1 MIEYRAFRN
10 SDTPHV
16 ARVWNAQPQ
25 RRGLAQPV
33 SPRLLEE
40 LVYSKLYFD
49 RAGLQLAWA
58 DGRVVGFAHAGFG
71 PNEGEDDICTEMG
84 AICLLL
90 VEPREDAT
98 KVARGLIRASEEYL
112 QGQGAKLLYAGAVKP
127 LNSFYLGL
135 YGGSELPGVLASDE
149 DLLGYY
155 LQNGYQEIDRCV
167 IFQRDLNER
176 MKPQFDRR
184 LTMLRRRYT
193 VGFNRT
199 FTERTW
205 WSACTAPLTDT
216 VRLELLPRK
225 GGPPCGGLTIWNVE
239 PLGRSWGV
247 ATAGLHDL
255 QVPPDLQ
262 RGGLATYLNI
272 EAIKYLQSS
281 RMGLVEAQT
290 MRQNTAAIGL
300 YQKLG
305 FQEVDQGVVLRKA
318 T

>member
-1 MIEYRAFRN
+1 MIEYRDFRN

-40 LVYSKLYFD
+40 LVFSKLYFD
-49 RAGLQLAWA
+49 RAGIQLACD

-71 PNEGEDDICTEMG
+71 PNEAEDNICTEMG

-98 KVARGLIRASEEYL
+98 EIAHGLIRASEKYL
-112 QGQGAKLLYAGAVKP
+112 QGKGAKLLYAGAVYP

-149 DLLGYY
+149 DLLGYF
-155 LQNGYQEIDRCV
+155 LQSGYEEIDRCV
-167 IFQRDLNER
+167 ILHRNLKERLKQR
-176 MKPQFDRR
+176 FDRR
-184 LTMLRRRYT
+184 QTLLRRRYT
-193 VGFNRT
+193 VDFNRT
-199 FTERTW
+199 FSQRTW
-205 WSACTAPLTDT
+205 WSACTAPLTDS

-255 QVPPDLQ
+255 QVPPELQ
-262 RGGLATYLNI
+262 RSGLATFLNF
-272 EAIKYLQSS
+272 EAIKYLQTSG
-281 RMGLVEAQT
+281 MGLVEAQT

-300 YQKLG
+300 YEKLG
-305 FQEVDQGVVLRKA
+305 FEQVDQGVVLRKA